1 MVTKLKYWMS
11 ALVAARPSAKS
22 CADWNR
28 ATAAK
33 QAA

>member
-11 ALVAARPSAKS
+11 ARPSAKS
-22 CADWNR
+22 GADWNR